1 MRKLILFTLLTIVIA
16 CSGAGAQQRLCG
28 GPGESLFS
36 NMKAYRVGDVITV
49 IIQEQ
54 SSASSKAKTDTKV
67 KDEFSMGPGAGTLDF
82 ISLWGLDSE
91 NKYKGDAK
99 TDRTGTLMAKITVRI
114 TDILENGDFQISGER
129 EVVINGETEIIKLDG
144 IIRSRDIRAD
154 NTILSTYVANAKISY
169 DGKGMIDSGHEPGL
183 LTKFINWIL

>member
-1 MRKLILFTLLTIVIA
+1 MRRVFVLIFLAVVI
-16 CSGAGAQQRLCG
+16 CVSGASSQQRLCG

-49 IIQEQ
+49 IIQER
-54 SSASSKAKTDTKV
+54 SSASSNAKTDTKI
-67 KDEFSMGPGAGTLDF
+67 KDEFSMGPGAGGLDF

-99 TDRTGTLMAKITVRI
+99 TDRSGTLIAKITVRI
-114 TDILENGDFQISGER
+114 TELLDNGDFRIDGER
-129 EVVINGETEIIKLDG
+129 EVAINGETEIIKLSG

-169 DGKGMIDSGHEPGL
+169 DGKGMIDSGHEPGI
-183 LTKFINWIL
+183 LTKFINWFL

>member
-1 MRKLILFTLLTIVIA
+1 MRKIFLLTVLVIA
-16 CSGAGAQQRLCG
+16 LLSSGAAAQQRLCG

-54 SSASSKAKTDTKV
+54 STASSNAKTDTKV

-99 TDRTGTLMAKITVRI
+99 TDRSGTLIAKITVRI
-114 TDILENGDFQISGER
+114 TDLLENGDFRINGER
-129 EVVINGETEIIKLDG
+129 EVVINGEAEMIELSG